1 RLLAVDPQ
9 RSVLVQAPAGSG
21 KTTLLVERF
30 LRLLATVNEPE
41 EILAITFTRKAAAEM
56 RARVLRFLDPD
67 HAAENDQDARV
78 LALGR
83 ALSARVQAW
92 GLRTNPS
99 RLLIRTI
106 DSFNQ
111 SLARTMPV
119 ASALGPAPAATEHA
133 AQLYRTA
140 ARRTLEQLDGNDRAL
155 ASALRRLL
163 AWQDNRL
170 QSVED
175 LLTELLGTREQWLR
189 VLQPVSQ
196 TRSTV
201 TRALLEDDLAL
212 IVRHR
217 LERLAAVVSDTLA
230 DAGVDPDVLVE
241 ALAAAA
247 RAHPGEP
254 GDLRAF
260 VTQPR
265 FPSEDPSDRP
275 LWRGLAQGLLTR
287 QRDLRSSWTVRD
299 GCPPGSS
306 QKRVLTATRE
316 AIAALAEHAH
326 DDLLTTFTHALR
338 DLQDLPDSRY
348 DDPTWDTLTAL
359 IDVLR
364 AAAGHLNIVF
374 AEAGRSDFAWLGD
387 AAVRALG
394 TDADSYTDLL
404 LYLDRRIQ
412 HILVDEFQDTN
423 SAQFEL
429 LRRLTSGWTP
439 GDGRT
444 LFVVGD
450 PMQSIYRFR
459 EAEVGLFLES
469 RDVGIGAVSLEAVTL
484 QRNFRSRSEIVDWVN
499 AHVGPIFP
507 AQEDIA
513 AGAVGY
519 TASQATQGPGGQ
531 VDTLVTDTLEA
542 EADAIGRLLA
552 DALAAHA
559 KDPAFSA
566 AIIVRAR
573 SHLGAILPALERH
586 GVRYRAVKLDNLL
599 DRPVTQDLLAITR
612 CLLLPA
618 DRTALLALL
627 RAPWCGLTL
636 AELECIA
643 GDGRDPLDAVAAI
656 ASLPDTARA
665 RAARVY
671 AALRAARAAWRRRPL
686 RELVEGVW
694 LRLGGAAVALDPAR
708 AERDAAQFLAL
719 LERAEAEGALAD
731 WSALTERLAGVAA
744 EGDPADANV
753 RVDVLTMH
761 GAKGLEWDLVILPGL
776 HRSTQNNGKALLQWL
791 RFHVDGQD
799 RVVFAPV
806 RATDQTR
813 EQDALGRFISSERRA
828 RERHEQQRLLYVAAT
843 RARERLVL
851 SAVIAPTPDDDQNT
865 PLKPRT
871 GSLLADLWPTT
882 EREMARARHMFAT
895 GGASANGEKPA
906 RGEAAATEDA
916 AAGAPGSA
924 APGSAAPGSN
934 FDQRL
939 RRIAGDWH
947 PSVPRSFEPITRPA
961 EPIERMDATALQAIE
976 VEFMWAGLDAR
987 RIGTVLHRLL
997 EHTALIG
1004 SERITADQ
1012 QARLIARIPTLL
1024 RAMGCRADALRRAGG
1039 IVADAYRRSLD
1050 SPTGRWL
1057 LRADHRDAYCEL
1069 AVSGILDGQLV
1080 HGIID
1085 RTFLEA
1091 SGTRW
1096 IIDYKSGHHAGA
1108 NLDGFLA
1115 EEAER
1120 YREQLIRYRRLLA
1133 GLSEAPIRTALY
1145 LPRHDRLVEID

>member
-1 RLLAVDPQ
+1 MTDDEARLLAVDPH

-67 HAAENDQDARV
+67 QEAGNAHDARV

-83 ALSARVQAW
+83 SLADRVLAW

-106 DSFNQ
+106 DSFNH

-119 ASALGPAPAATEHA
+119 ASALGPAPAATEHPER
-133 AQLYRTA
+133 LYRAA
-140 ARRTLEQLDGNDRAL
+140 ARRTLEQLDGGSVAI
-155 ASALRRLL
+155 AAAVRRLL

-189 VLQPVSQ
+189 VLQPAIEVD
-196 TRSTV
+196 
-201 TRALLEDDLAL
+201 RAALEADLAL
-212 IVRHR
+212 IVQRR
-217 LERLAAVVSDTLA
+217 LEALAGIVSGTLA
-230 DAGVDPDVLVE
+230 DANVDPD
-241 ALAAAA
+241 ALAAAVAAAA
-247 RAHPGEP
+247 RAYPDDP
-254 GDLRAF
+254 GDLIEF
-260 VTQPR
+260 VAQPR
-265 FPSEDPSDRP
+265 FPSDHLSDLP
-275 LWRGLAQGLLTR
+275 LWCGLAQALLTK
-287 QRDLRSSWTVRD
+287 QGKLRASWTAST
-299 GCPPGSS
+299 GCPPGSR
-306 QKRVLTATRE
+306 QKQVLLDTRR
-316 AIAALAEHAH
+316 ALDALADEAP
-326 DDLLTTFTHALR
+326 DDLLSAFTDALN
-338 DLQDLPDSRY
+338 DLRELPAHRY
-348 DDPTWDTLTAL
+348 QDPTWETLAAL
-359 IDVLR
+359 IEVMR
-364 AAAGHLNIVF
+364 AAAGQLDVVF
-374 AEAGRSDFAWLGD
+374 AEASRSDFAWLGH
-387 AAVRALG
+387 AALRALG
-394 TDADSYTDLL
+394 SDPDNYTDLL

-423 SAQFEL
+423 SAQFDL

-469 RDVGIGAVSLEAVTL
+469 RDVGIGSVTLTAATL
-484 QRNFRSRSEIVDWVN
+484 QRNFRSRAEIVDWVN

-507 AQEDIA
+507 ATEDIA

-519 TASQATQGPGGQ
+519 TPSKATRGPGGR
-531 VDTLVTDTLEA
+531 VDTLVTASSAA
-542 EADAIGRLLA
+542 EADAIGRLLVS
-552 DALAAHA
+552 ALAEHAHNP
-559 KDPAFSA
+559 DFRA

-573 SHLGAILPALERH
+573 THLGDILPSLDRY

-599 DRPVTQDLLAITR
+599 DRPVAQDLLAVTR

-618 DRTALLALL
+618 DRTALLAML

-636 AELECIA
+636 GELDLIA
-643 GDGRDPLDAVAAI
+643 GGGRDPLDHAA
-656 ASLPDTARA
+656 ALAMLPEAARA

-671 AALRAARAAWRRRPL
+671 DAVRAARALWRRRSL

-694 LRLGGAAVALDPAR
+694 LRLGGAQVAVDPAR
-708 AERDAAQFLAL
+708 AGRDAAQFLAL
-719 LERAEAEGALAD
+719 LEQAESEGALED
-731 WSALTERLAGVAA
+731 WSALTERLVGVAA
-744 EGDPADANV
+744 EGDPADADV
-753 RVDVLTMH
+753 RVEVLTMH

-776 HRSTQNNGKALLQWL
+776 HRGTQSNRKALLQWL
-791 RFHVDGQD
+791 RFHVDGRD

-806 RATDQTR
+806 RAADQTR
-813 EQDALGRFISSERRA
+813 AEDPLGRFIGRERRA

-851 SAVIAPTPDDDQNT
+851 STVITRSGADDGEAPISPQA
-865 PLKPRT
+865 

-882 EREMARARHMFAT
+882 AGGIHRALDDSVASIDVPAHSSGT
-895 GGASANGEKPA
+895 GG
-906 RGEAAATEDA
+906 
-916 AAGAPGSA
+916 
-924 APGSAAPGSN
+924 

-939 RRIAGDWH
+939 RRIAVDWQ
-947 PSVPRSFEPITRPA
+947 PTMPTPVGYRLEAGPDDRIGQT
-961 EPIERMDATALQAIE
+961 DLQATEI
-976 VEFMWAGLDAR
+976 EFMWAGLDAR
-987 RIGTVLHRLL
+987 RIGKVLHRLL
-997 EHTALIG
+997 EQTARVG
-1004 SERITADQ
+1004 SERITSAEQ
-1012 QARLIARIPTLL
+1012 TRLLERIPALL
-1024 RAMGCRADALRRAGG
+1024 RAMGCRADALQRASG
-1039 IVADAYRRSLD
+1039 IIADAYRRSLA
-1050 SPTGRWL
+1050 SPTGHWL
-1057 LRADHRDAYCEL
+1057 LRADHHEAYCEL

-1085 RTFLEA
+1085 RTFKDA
-1091 SGTRW
+1091 AGARW

-1108 NLDGFLA
+1108 DLAGFLA

-1133 GLSEAPIRTALY
+1133 GLSDAPIRTALY
-1145 LPRHDRLVEID
+1145 LPRHDALVEID